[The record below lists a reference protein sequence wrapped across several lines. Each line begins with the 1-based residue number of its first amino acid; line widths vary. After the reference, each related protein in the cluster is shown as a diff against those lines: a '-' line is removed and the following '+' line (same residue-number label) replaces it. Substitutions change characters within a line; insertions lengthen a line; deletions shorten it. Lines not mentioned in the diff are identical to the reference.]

1 MFKNI
6 TIRVRLI
13 ISSAAFLVPLGIL
26 LFSSITNYNDSVRAA
41 RLEQRGLDCLRSIAE
56 LFRLGFGEAWSLAG
70 EPGTAAPESG
80 QNAAEIAGF
89 LSELEDAYGYL
100 AASPSGVGPGET
112 GAPGESQEARELVTR
127 LRGAFAILDD
137 TGGEAELAVYTG
149 LARDLRALADLTGR
163 SFSLILE
170 REAAGYYLVQ
180 GGIRALPQSLE
191 RIFLTGNLLRLA
203 RIRGFL
209 SDDDRARAV
218 EYLTLLA
225 HADYPLILSDTETAL
240 ACLTEGGS
248 PPEGEYPLLASYRP
262 AVEEFILSVRA
273 VLSLPPE
280 SGVHPA
286 TYAAAQRREVLAVEQ
301 SCRLM
306 SSSLNQLETL
316 LQRRIRFYGGQL
328 ARFLAAAIA
337 VSALFF
343 ALALL
348 INRTIAGS
356 LKRFRVLLEAL
367 ENNDLTARAPVEGGD
382 ELEGL
387 MAAFNGFL
395 ENLRTALMLFDRDIS
410 MVSSAVYD
418 LSSSS
423 KEISTTA
430 NEQSASVAEILSTM
444 EGNKELSAQGAVKTQ
459 EVAEMAA
466 KTQELSR
473 RGADLRDANQEMMS
487 RIRDQNGE
495 IIDEINGLADLLVR
509 INESIAII
517 DSIADQTKLIAFNA
531 SLEAASSVNYAEGS
545 GEESARFSVVA
556 AEIRRFADNVV
567 DSTGEIKEQI
577 REVQQAS
584 RTLIEKANDGRLR
597 IDQGYERMVRQKE
610 VFEEIV
616 EVSRN
621 VADRSQQ
628 ISALSKQQEYASAQI
643 FIALK
648 EISAGV
654 NQFVTTTAST
664 SRTADNLNTMSVKLE
679 DVLKTYRIVPPGGS

>member
-26 LFSSITNYNDSVRAA
+26 LFSSITDYNDSVRAV

-56 LFRLGFGEAWSLAG
+56 LFRISFGEAQNFARDR

-80 QNAAEIAGF
+80 HKAAEIDSL

-100 AASPSGVGPGET
+100 PDSPSGPGPGE
-112 GAPGESQEARELVTR
+112 AQEARELVTR

-137 TGGEAELAVYTG
+137 TGGEAELAVYAE
-149 LARDLRALADLTGR
+149 LARNLRALAALTGR
-163 SFSLILE
+163 KFSLILE

-191 RIFLTGNLLRLA
+191 RIFSTGNLLRLA
-203 RIRGFL
+203 RIRGVL
-209 SDDDRARAV
+209 SDDDRAAAA
-218 EYLTLLA
+218 EYLTLLGN
-225 HADYPLILSDTETAL
+225 ADYPLILSDTETAL
-240 ACLTEGGS
+240 ACLTEGGA
-248 PPEGEYPLLASYRP
+248 GEDAAGLYPLLESYPP
-262 AVEEFILSVRA
+262 AVVGFISSVRGA
-273 VLSLPPE
+273 LSPPSE
-280 SGVHPA
+280 SGIPPDR
-286 TYAAAQRREVLAVEQ
+286 YADAQRWEALAVEQ
-301 SCRLM
+301 SCLLM
-306 SSSLNQLETL
+306 SSSLNLLETL
-316 LQRRIRFYGGQL
+316 LRQRTGAYGWEL
-328 ARFLAAAIA
+328 IRFLAAAVA

-343 ALALL
+343 ALAFL
-348 INRTIAGS
+348 INSAIAGS
-356 LKRFRVLLEAL
+356 VKRFGILLKAL

-382 ELEGL
+382 ELGAL

-395 ENLRTALMLFDRDIS
+395 ENLRVALMSFDRDIS
-410 MVSSAVYD
+410 MVSLAVFE

-444 EGNKELSAQGAVKTQ
+444 EGNKELSAQGAAKTQ
-459 EVAEMAA
+459 EVAELAV

-495 IIDEINGLADLLVR
+495 IIDEINGLADMLVR

-531 SLEAASSVNYAEGS
+531 SLEAAASVNYAEGS
-545 GEESARFSVVA
+545 GEEGARFSVVA

-584 RTLIEKANDGRLR
+584 RTLIEKSNDGRLR

-616 EVSRN
+616 EVSKN

-654 NQFVTTTAST
+654 NQFVTTTGST

-679 DVLKTYRIVPPGGS
+679 NVLKTYRIVPPGDTP